1 MVWLT
6 LDNQVTQEVWSTLT
20 EWNTITLNWVP
31 SSLLFHSLCV
41 STHRPFASSSQDRKE
56 EEDMTGHQDFQG
68 HVDKTVRMDVPEKEG
83 IRGPEYVQFCCRISL
98 SHMFIQ
104 ASQVCRRDK
113 ALLCFYPKTWRL
125 AKSIWVLYHK
135 DVRSQFHR
143 KKPLLSLSF
152 VCGATTSLL
161 MLYLLLVVLHSSS

>member
-6 LDNQVTQEVWSTLT
+6 LDNQVTKEVWSTLT

-41 STHRPFASSSQDRKE
+41 SVHRPFASSSQDRKE

-113 ALLCFYPKTWRL
+113 ALLCFYPKTWRHG
-125 AKSIWVLYHK
+125 VLYHK